1 MRKTRSQ
8 THAENAVLS
17 GSATSSSRP
26 GVASSSTIKQ
36 TTTQSIP
43 TPPQQQQQYSTN
55 TQHQQKRNIQQPAAA
70 SVTSLVDPARLK
82 VGFDLIVFVH
92 VTAQDVCIRVG
103 NESPTLSLSRIFLIP
118 LI

>member
-55 TQHQQKRNIQQPAAA
+55 THQQKRNIQQPAAA
-70 SVTSLVDPARLK
+70 SVTSLIDPARLK
-82 VGFDLIVFVH
+82 VGFDLIVFIH
-92 VTAQDVCIRVG
+92 VTGQDVGIRVG
-103 NESPTLSLSRIFLIP
+103 NESSTLSLARIFLNSSI
-118 LI
+118 